1 LASTVNSIKNQQIPR
16 SSLTEETLSRLK
28 LEFPKILEDILGL
41 KLSSEAKSD
50 HLDGVL
56 ELMIRMRNQAR
67 ADRNFALADQI
78 RDQLKDAGVEL
89 KDGKNGTE
97 YELN

>member
-1 LASTVNSIKNQQIPR
+1 
-16 SSLTEETLSRLK
+16 
-28 LEFPKILEDILGL
+28 
-41 KLSSEAKSD
+41 
-50 HLDGVL
+50 
-56 ELMIRMRNQAR
+56 MRNQAR